1 MPNRQRRVLRHQR
14 SSTMYSAFSRSAV
27 VNYRFPKSWP
37 SDREQP
43 AAIIGDSLK
52 TEAPLV

>member
-1 MPNRQRRVLRHQR
+1 
-14 SSTMYSAFSRSAV
+14 MYSAFSRSAV

-52 TEAPLV
+52 TEARSLV